1 MTNTSTSSGD
11 AVGSSRT
18 PDTPRESR
26 NIVICSDGTGNAG
39 GRFNG
44 TNVWRIRQ
52 AVAEKAKQPTQAGQA
67 EKSTD
72 QVVIYQD
79 GVGTERFRPMS
90 IVGLVFSYGMTKDLE
105 TLYSRLI
112 QVYEPGDRMYF
123 FGFSRGAFTIR
134 TLAYVLD
141 RCGIADRRDDNGN
154 LHTPERIQELAH
166 KAVDAYKFRHVGDD
180 KRFRLKYGRQRG
192 LGGDESQGPSEDEI
206 GRFPIEFIGVWDT
219 VAAVGLPFRNV
230 TQALCWCW
238 RKVTSFRFLRWA
250 RFSLLNF
257 HRPTGHENQPGAW
270 RAWEDDDLHP
280 RIRNAFHA
288 ISIDDKR
295 QTFYPLLWLEFDR
308 STGMRKAVSDRERVS
323 LTAVQREG
331 LAWETRNVQQ
341 VWFAGMHSNVGGG
354 YAKDHMSFVSLEWM
368 MAHAAR
374 AGLAFNQA
382 TWNEYHHQR
391 DEMGKMYDSRSGL
404 ATYYRYRPRVISDFC
419 RKVGIDGSTDDRL
432 PLIHSS
438 VFNRIAGSTLNY
450 APGGVPLPGE
460 YSQVGVS
467 QDIQKTIAVR
477 QKTVISDVV
486 QKMCDDEL
494 SGREEVT
501 RALSTA
507 RKQLKGQA
515 DSDAAASALEI
526 TPSSFRHAQ
535 PVMGSLRAGTQL
547 EHAVPESGALSG
559 PASSVIEEQW
569 WQQKLQTASTEDRV
583 EWGATVAGCH
593 DRTRT
598 IREETRQYAEGYVML
613 SRGAYY
619 CFFLLTLAF
628 VAAGIWQ
635 PLITR
640 LQGFEDA
647 VYGFLS
653 IVCDM
658 VPVLPVLVVVALP
671 AIVVAMLY
679 GVSVPFKNR
688 CPEVRMTLIGVICG
702 VVMFMLRPSFETVL
716 LWFSPGFVADLVGG
730 VCGSPMLFT
739 LLTTLLC
746 LNLQASALFRGRIQE
761 WNAYGWRASLSMRVN
776 RPRKISHDS
785 LARFL
790 ASRGWGPGL
799 IDRFVVPA
807 VAIGLL
813 LIMLSYPLWLSLEDV
828 LVRMTIKRTQTELG
842 VGTPATKVAWGFEFD
857 TDSVLATGV
866 ELQAGQTYRISIR
879 KPKGATQWNWKDGAF
894 TADPNGIRKSAT
906 MPMRLASPLK
916 RSRTLPYLGLC
927 GTIGDHLDTV
937 FPIDDGQSF
946 TAITSGELF
955 VFVNDV
961 PGMYYNNQG
970 TGLLTVEH
978 LHCQSPSITG
988 AASVEP

>member
-1 MTNTSTSSGD
+1 MTSTSTSSAD
-11 AVGSSRT
+11 AASSAVPPET
-18 PDTPRESR
+18 TDESR

-52 AVAEKAKQPTQAGQA
+52 AVAEKAKQPGKAGQVG
-67 EKSTD
+67 KSID

-79 GVGTERFRPMS
+79 GVGTETFRPMS
-90 IVGLVFSYGMTKDLE
+90 IVGMVFSYGITKDLE

-134 TLAYVLD
+134 TLAYILD
-141 RCGIADRRDDNGN
+141 RCGIADRRDDNGD
-154 LHTPERIQELAH
+154 LHTPEKIQELAH

-180 KRFRLKYGRQRG
+180 ERFRLKYGRRRG
-192 LGGDESQGPSEDEI
+192 LGSDRSQGPSDDEI

-230 TQALCWCW
+230 TQALLWCW
-238 RKVTSFRFLRWA
+238 RMVTSFRFLRWA

-257 HRPTGHENQPGAW
+257 HRPTGNENQPRAW
-270 RAWEDDDLHP
+270 KTWEDDDLHP

-308 STGMRKAVSDRERVS
+308 ATGMRKAVSEKQRAS
-323 LTAVQREG
+323 LTAEQREG
-331 LAWETRNVQQ
+331 LAWKTRNVQQ

-368 MAHAAR
+368 MAHASR
-374 AGLAFNQA
+374 AGLAFNPA

-391 DEMGKMYDSRSGL
+391 DEMGKIYDSRSGL

-419 RKVGIDGSTDDRL
+419 RKVGIDGSTDNRL

-477 QKTVISDVV
+477 QKTMISDVV
-486 QKMCDDEL
+486 QKMCDDET
-494 SGREEVT
+494 SDGEEVT

-507 RKQLKGQA
+507 RQQLKGQA
-515 DSDAAASALEI
+515 DSEAAAGALEI
-526 TPSSFRHAQ
+526 TPSSFRHAE
-535 PVMGSLRAGTQL
+535 PAMRTLNAGTQL
-547 EHAVPESGALSG
+547 QHTLPESGALSR
-559 PASSVIEEQW
+559 PVSPVIEEQW
-569 WQQKLQTASTEDRV
+569 WQQKLQTASEEDQV

-593 DRTRT
+593 DRARS
-598 IREETRQYAEGYVML
+598 IREQTREYAQGYVML

-628 VAAGIWQ
+628 VVAGIWQ
-635 PLITR
+635 PLMTR
-640 LQGFEDA
+640 LHRLEDG

-653 IVCDM
+653 TVCDM
-658 VPVLPVLVVVALP
+658 IPVLPILVVIAVP
-671 AIVVAMLY
+671 AIVVSILY
-679 GVSVPFKNR
+679 GLSVPFKNR
-688 CPEVRMTLIGVICG
+688 CPEVRIILIGVICG
-702 VVMFMLRPSFETVL
+702 VVMFLLRPSFETVL

-776 RPRKISHDS
+776 PPRRISHDS

-790 ASRGWGPGL
+790 ASTGRGAGL

-828 LVRMTIKRTQTELG
+828 LVRMTIQRTQTELSFG
-842 VGTPATKVAWGFEFD
+842 APAKKVVWEFEFD
-857 TDSVLATGV
+857 TGRVLSTGV
-866 ELQAGQTYRISIR
+866 ELHAGQTYRISIR
-879 KPKGATQWNWKDGAF
+879 KPEGATQWNWQDGSFSAG
-894 TADPNGIRKSAT
+894 PNGIRKPAT

-916 RSRTLPYLGLC
+916 RSRTLPYFGLC
-927 GTIGDHLDTV
+927 GAIGSHLGTV
-937 FPIDDGQSF
+937 FPIDDGRSF

-961 PGMYYNNQG
+961 PGMYHNNRG
-970 TGLLTVEH
+970 TGVLTVEQ
-978 LHCQSPSITG
+978 LHSQSPSIKG
-988 AASVEP
+988 MVSIGH